1 MGRKKTLPLQV
12 TTWDQTAHCNPPSVL
27 PIPPTETYPSRSSP
41 ISAHRSIQEFC
52 DEGGVRG
59 PCRAPGIGSAQAPI
73 NKRWAQRVDCEI
85 GAFDTGPISYNQLGI
100 TPFGLWVKLEW
111 KVSGSA
117 PSEFLARAPNVR
129 LTRSWVMLA
138 EAKIQQLSDTNE
150 CGQH

>member
-27 PIPPTETYPSRSSP
+27 PTDRNLSFKLLTNFCSSKHSGVLWWRRS
-41 ISAHRSIQEFC
+41 E
-52 DEGGVRG
+52 G
-59 PCRAPGIGSAQAPI
+59 PCRAPGLGSAQAPI

-117 PSEFLARAPNVR
+117 PSAFLARAPNVR